1 MKHSSYILLNLNGK
15 HWTCSTPSTCWIR
28 FGSVLQFV
36 LAHCWTLI
44 CQCGARWNLRPS
56 SSQYSHRGQLYL
68 GILGTFVPLKA
79 LNHCC
84 HLNHWNDCFHYSVWH
99 SAFPGSGSMS
109 LSLLSTSDH
118 LVRRL
123 LFASRSCWGLPG
135 REKIKPNFSLIW
147 DYSTYIWP
155 TDSLNRNFWAKID
168 SEGFVWNRWGHI
180 ALLALPKLD
189 QKWKPQVPE
198 IVEFWLSCPHVAWS
212 FDCWVI
218 GQNQYARRI
227 MKDKSGEV
235 PWWYDYGKDWQVPTK
250 AALSPN
256 RFDIVSLCSSSA
268 LFIWYLPHVSW
279 CLFTMS

>member
-44 CQCGARWNLRPS
+44 CQCGACWNLRPS
-56 SSQYSHRGQLYL
+56 SSRYSYRGQLYL

-84 HLNHWNDCFHYSVWH
+84 HLNHWNDCFHSVWH

-155 TDSLNRNFWAKID
+155 TDSLNRNFWAKILKQC
-168 SEGFVWNRWGHI
+168 SWGQHLPTHSTAKEKRSSMHWYRNLGVKCWMEGFSATN
-180 ALLALPKLD
+180 
-189 QKWKPQVPE
+189 
-198 IVEFWLSCPHVAWS
+198 
-212 FDCWVI
+212 
-218 GQNQYARRI
+218 
-227 MKDKSGEV
+227 
-235 PWWYDYGKDWQVPTK
+235 
-250 AALSPN
+250 
-256 RFDIVSLCSSSA
+256 SSA
-268 LFIWYLPHVSW
+268 NAP
-279 CLFTMS
+279 T